1 MAIPLHNRIL
11 INFESIWEF
20 DKIPRCLNSLRF
32 SSNFSLPI
40 GADLI
45 VLITSEKWDIILRVG
60 E

>member
-11 INFESIWEF
+11 INFESTWEF

-45 VLITSEKWDIILRVG
+45 VLITSKKWDIILRVG